1 MEVFKVICV
10 TCQAKLSVRN
20 EALIGQIV
28 ACPRCNSMVE
38 IARPAAAPTSAAP
51 AESTGSTI
59 NITARQADELKA
71 AAESTPEAFD
81 NSEIPTATDQTTT
94 TAAASPE
101 ASAPDDSVADPPTA
115 DPQAAAAH
123 KIEALQASVAV
134 ARYKMITWSLAS
146 FVIGASIVGA
156 VIYKRNNATEPSTT
170 ADNTTPA
177 VAQTEVS
184 LEPNAQRTPPEPT
197 GGERSSII
205 VPDTQQ
211 PADESKNEPEADE
224 PKVIDE
230 PTTPTTPPTTDELAT
245 TGSATVEQE
254 PKRNGKPQPVSPVT
268 ETTDESPVL
277 TVEPAPRLARK
288 FDPLDYDPERLSLST
303 VDQPQEP
310 PTAAVE
316 VPEPPTAAAAETIA
330 EQPPAELVVARLGE
344 NSDAD
349 VATRDA
355 EQQLSLLIPALEFED
370 LPLVDAIELISQL
383 SGQPVSVAPHDLL
396 MAGITAEESVSFAAR
411 NASLDSAL
419 GEVLKP
425 LRLEH
430 STDGPQIVVRR
441 READKLRE
449 IKYPVDDLVAGG
461 QSEEELAGWIEQLV
475 APQTWQSAGGA
486 GTLVTSPGSLQITQP
501 QHVQYQILILLERLR
516 LARELS
522 PQSRYPVEQLAGRPA
537 QAALADQL
545 TSVATFTFTQP
556 TPLREVLSH
565 WRTELGVPL
574 LVDWPALADAGIWP
588 GTTITCSIHDE
599 SWETALDK
607 TLAAVGLG
615 WRVATG
621 GAIEITS
628 AESAKED
635 LQLELYPLR
644 NGPSLDADTL
654 SALTNERPSSATGVI
669 VYDSVGNVV
678 LSLQPA
684 ATQRQIY
691 RQLRQE
697 NLLHVN

>member
-38 IARPAAAPTSAAP
+38 IARPSTAPTSAAP

-59 NITARQADELKA
+59 NITARQANEAKTEAETPSSTFDTDEVTQA
-71 AAESTPEAFD
+71 VAS
-81 NSEIPTATDQTTT
+81 TTT
-94 TAAASPE
+94 TDASPNE
-101 ASAPDDSVADPPTA
+101 SVADDSIA
-115 DPQAAAAH
+115 DPQA
-123 KIEALQASVAV
+123 IEALQASVAV

-156 VIYKRNNATEPSTT
+156 VLYKRNNTTEPSTT
-170 ADNTTPA
+170 ADSTTPV
-177 VAQTEVS
+177 VAQTEVN
-184 LEPNAQRTPPEPT
+184 LEPNARPAPPEPT
-197 GGERSSII
+197 DDERSSII
-205 VPDTQQ
+205 VPEPEQ
-211 PADESKNEPEADE
+211 PADASNTNEPDS
-224 PKVIDE
+224 IDE
-230 PTTPTTPPTTDELAT
+230 PITPTASSTVGESATTDSPAGERT
-245 TGSATVEQE
+245 
-254 PKRNGKPQPVSPVT
+254 PKLTDKPQPSASVT
-268 ETTDESPVL
+268 ETAEESPVL

-288 FDPLDYDPERLSLST
+288 FDPLDYDPERLSLNT

-310 PTAAVE
+310 ETAAVD
-316 VPEPPTAAAAETIA
+316 VPEPPTPASAEPIA
-330 EQPPAELVVARLGE
+330 EQPPANLDVARLGE
-344 NSDAD
+344 NADAD
-349 VATRDA
+349 VAARDA
-355 EQQLSLLIPALEFED
+355 EQQLSLLIPAIEFED

-396 MAGITAEESVSFAAR
+396 MAGITAEESVSHTSR
-411 NASLDSAL
+411 DASLGSAL
-419 GEVLKP
+419 EEILKP
-425 LRLEH
+425 LRLEY
-430 STDGPQIVVRR
+430 STSGPQIIVRR
-441 READKLRE
+441 RAADKLRE
-449 IKYPVDDLVAGG
+449 IKYPVDDLVGGG

-522 PQSRYPVEQLAGRPA
+522 PRSRYPVEQLAGRPA
-537 QAALADQL
+537 QAALSAQL
-545 TSVATFTFTQP
+545 ASMATFTFTQP

-565 WRTELGVPL
+565 WRAELAVPL
-574 LVDWPALADAGIWP
+574 LFDWPALADAGIWP
-588 GTTITCSIHDE
+588 GTTITCSIHNE
-599 SWETALDK
+599 PWQVALDK
-607 TLAAVGLG
+607 TLSAVGLG

-628 AESAKED
+628 AASANED

-644 NGPSLDADTL
+644 EKTTWDADTL
-654 SALTNERPSSATGVI
+654 SALTNEQTSNVTGVI

-697 NLLHVN
+697 NLLDVD